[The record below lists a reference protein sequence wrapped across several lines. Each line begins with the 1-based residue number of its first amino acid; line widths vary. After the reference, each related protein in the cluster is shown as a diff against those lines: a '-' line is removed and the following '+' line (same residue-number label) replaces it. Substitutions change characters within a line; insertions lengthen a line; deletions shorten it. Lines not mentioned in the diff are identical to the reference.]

1 MSTRYDE
8 GRENAE
14 RDPRRNEAIFDGGC
28 ARFVPKEGHDFCH
41 GKHMGIVGTIQKG
54 PARKSKGTNLLGT
67 PWKGAST
74 PRASTIYSEA
84 DKHRDHVENSRMKEA
99 AN

>member
-28 ARFVPKEGHDFCH
+28 ARFVPKEGPDSCY

-54 PARKSKGTNLLGT
+54 LEGMEGGQYPHPG
-67 PWKGAST
+67 
-74 PRASTIYSEA
+74 
-84 DKHRDHVENSRMKEA
+84 
-99 AN
+99 